1 MTMPPRRP
9 DVPTKQPPAPATPSR
24 GPATSTRG
32 PAAPSRQPGVPAKQP
47 AVPTTSRAAR
57 AGRTLERP
65 RGALVTLVRGRW
77 LKTIP
82 GRIRGWTVLAVVTV
96 AAIALALML
105 GIQDARQ
112 GVQTIGHDAGPQVVA
127 TGNLYFA
134 LSDMDAQVADILLI
148 GRDQTLGIGRTESL
162 RRYEQARSDA
172 SRAAIQ
178 AAQLAGKDND
188 RKQTVQEVID
198 GLGQYQRLVGQA
210 LTLNDQSLH
219 PVGEAPQSVVG
230 TYQQASDLMKL
241 ELLPKAY
248 NLTLDSGATVRQSYQ
263 EKRTSVLSGRYWVLA
278 AGGAALLVL
287 VIGQL
292 AIGREFRRL
301 LNPGLALATVGTI
314 VLVSVGVGVLDSQAG
329 HLLRAKR
336 DGFDSVLTMSRAR
349 AISHSAFAD
358 ESRFL
363 LDPGRADTYEQNYL
377 DKASTILFVEPPK
390 DTPANLATYYKL
402 AGKAAKDYRPENRSA
417 FLGLLGDEARQVRK
431 GTESDALSRAL
442 DAYATVL
449 SNDQHM
455 RALVASG
462 DRRGAIDFRM
472 GRGSSAIRDFD
483 AYDAALRSLAATHSG
498 AFDHAIQQADGGLK
512 GWKAIPPVA
521 AVVIAA
527 LVLVGVRPRLAEF
540 GRI

>member
-1 MTMPPRRP
+1 MSTPPRRP
-9 DVPTKQPPAPATPSR
+9 AVPMKQPDVPATPSR
-24 GPATSTRG
+24 QPAGPATASRPPRQPAPSSSG
-32 PAAPSRQPGVPAKQP
+32 PAKRAIRPLDRQ
-47 AVPTTSRAAR
+47 R
-57 AGRTLERP
+57 GR
-65 RGALVTLVRGRW
+65 LVTLVRGRW

-82 GRIRGWTVLAVVTV
+82 GRIRGGTALAVATI
-96 AAIALALML
+96 ALLALALSL

-148 GRDQTLGIGRTESL
+148 GRDTTLGIGRAESM
-162 RRYEQARSDA
+162 RRYQQARSDA
-172 SRAAIQ
+172 SSAAIQ

-188 RKQTVQEVID
+188 RKRTVQEVID
-198 GLGQYQRLVGQA
+198 GLGEYQRLVGQA
-210 LTLNDQSLH
+210 LTQNDQSGH
-219 PVGEAPQSVVG
+219 AAGELPPAVID
-230 TYQQASDLMKL
+230 TYRQASDLMKL

-263 EKRTSVLSGRYWVLA
+263 AKRTSVLDARYWVLG
-278 AGGAALLVL
+278 AGVLALLVL
-287 VIGQL
+287 VAGQF
-292 AIGREFRRL
+292 AMMREFRRL

-314 VLVSVGVGVLDSQAG
+314 ILVAVGVGVLNAQAG

-377 DKASTILFVEPPK
+377 DKVSAILYVEPPAGR
-390 DTPANLATYYKL
+390 PANLATYYEL
-402 AGKAAKDYRPENRSA
+402 AGKAATGYHPDKDRSA

-431 GTESDALSRAL
+431 GTESDALARAL
-442 DAYATVL
+442 RAYATVL
-449 SNDQHM
+449 SNDQQM
-455 RALVASG
+455 RRLAASG
-462 DRRGAIDFRM
+462 DRRAAIDFRM

-483 AYDAALRSLAATHSG
+483 AYDAALRSLGATHSR
-498 AFDHAIQQADGGLK
+498 AFDRAIKQADDGLS
-512 GWKAIPPVA
+512 GWKVIPPVA

>member
-1 MTMPPRRP
+1 MTTPTRQPA
-9 DVPTKQPPAPATPSR
+9 VPT
-24 GPATSTRG
+24 
-32 PAAPSRQPGVPAKQP
+32 KQP
-47 AVPTTSRAAR
+47 AVPTTTPVRR
-57 AGRTLERP
+57 AGRTLERQ

-77 LKTIP
+77 LKTVP
-82 GRIRGWTVLAVVTV
+82 GRIRGWTALAVVTI
-96 AAIALALML
+96 AALALALML
-105 GIQDARQ
+105 GVQDARQ

-148 GRDQTLGIGRTESL
+148 GRDQTLGIGRTESM

-178 AAQLAGKDND
+178 AAQLAGKDTD

-210 LTLNDQSLH
+210 LTLNDQSEH
-219 PVGEAPQSVVG
+219 PVGEAPKSVVG
-230 TYQQASDLMKL
+230 TYQVASDLMKL

-263 EKRTSVLSGRYWVLA
+263 EKRTSVLDGRYWVLA
-278 AGGAALLVL
+278 AGGGALLVL
-287 VIGQL
+287 VVGQL
-292 AIGREFRRL
+292 AMTREFRRL

-314 VLVSVGVGVLDSQAG
+314 VLVSVGVGMLDSQAG

-390 DTPANLATYYKL
+390 GTPANLATYYKL
-402 AGKAAKDYRPENRSA
+402 AVKAATEYRPENRSA

-431 GTESDALSRAL
+431 GPESDALARAL
-442 DAYATVL
+442 TAYATVL
-449 SNDQHM
+449 SNDQRM

-498 AFDHAIQQADGGLK
+498 AFDRAIRQADGGLS
-512 GWKAIPPVA
+512 GWKVIPPVSA
-521 AVVIAA
+521 AVIAA